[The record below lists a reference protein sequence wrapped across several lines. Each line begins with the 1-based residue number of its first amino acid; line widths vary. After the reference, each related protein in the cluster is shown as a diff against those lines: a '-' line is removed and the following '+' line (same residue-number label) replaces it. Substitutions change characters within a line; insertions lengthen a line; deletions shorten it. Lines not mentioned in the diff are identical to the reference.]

1 MGRKPKDTKYL
12 FLRGGRW
19 WIKFNRGDTHIIK
32 TTGCA
37 EVDIKGAIEKRD
49 VELRPHLLEN
59 EVEKKA
65 AAVRNLMTVEERL
78 ETAKDALPAMTLG
91 EAWEAFKIAP
101 KGKTM
106 RGRVIMPGD
115 RTLTD
120 YEAHWRAFCDWMEK
134 HYPKKNEKGD
144 KLPIELRSVT
154 PDQVQRYIAEVSA
167 TRSSNTRNKVLTLLR
182 LVFRVL
188 AVKARIKANPF
199 DGLDA
204 APLAMARKRPLTA
217 EELQTVSKQLEG
229 KGEMEILFSLG
240 YYTGAR
246 LGDCVMMRWDMI
258 DMGARKIRYTPH
270 KTRKSNEVIT
280 ITIHPTLFSLLDQ
293 VPKSK
298 RRGLVLP
305 ELGALY
311 ATRTGVAAVSKR
323 IQKVF
328 EHAGIDTGLK
338 VDGYSRAV
346 AQVGFHS
353 LRHAH
358 ITALLENGI
367 PMDAVRQQAGH
378 ASLEM
383 TARYYHA
390 SEKTLQATTAALPEI
405 GKANALPAVGAKL
418 ESVLEGLE
426 GLSKEELEKVAAR
439 VKEMMAKAK

>member
-12 FLRGGRW
+12 ILRNGHW
-19 WIKFNRGDTHIIK
+19 CIHYVHGDTRIRK
-32 TTGCA
+32 ATGFKKDELDKA
-37 EVDIKGAIEKRD
+37 LAMRD
-49 VELRPHLLEN
+49 EELRPHLCEKD
-59 EVEKKA
+59 VEKKA
-65 AAVRNLMTVEERL
+65 EAVKNLMTAEDRL
-78 ETAKDALPAMTLG
+78 AVVKDALPAMTLLG
-91 EAWEAFKIAP
+91 AWEAFKIAP
-101 KGKTM
+101 KGKTS

-115 RTLTD
+115 RTLAD
-120 YEAHWRAFCDWMEK
+120 YEAHWKAFCKWMNDECANK
-134 HYPKKNEKGD
+134 DENGVNQ
-144 KLPIELRSVT
+144 PIELRSIT
-154 PDQVQRYIAEVSA
+154 PDQVQRFIAKVSKEQ
-167 TRSSNTRNKVLTLLR
+167 SSNTRNKVLTLLR
-182 LVFRVL
+182 LVFKVL
-188 AVKARIKANPF
+188 AEKARIKANPF

-204 APLAMARKRPLTA
+204 APLVMVRKRPLTA
-217 EELQTVSKQLEG
+217 EELQKVSSMLEG

-246 LGDCVMMRWDMI
+246 LGDSVSIRWDMI

-280 ITIHPTLFSLLDQ
+280 LTIHPTLFGLLDR
-293 VPKSK
+293 VPKED

-305 ELGALY
+305 ELGTLY
-311 ATRTGVAAVSKR
+311 TTKSGVAAVSKR

-328 EHAGIDTGLK
+328 TDADIVTNLDVT
-338 VDGYSRAV
+338 GYSRDV

-405 GKANALPAVGAKL
+405 GLPVAGAKL
-418 ESVLEGLE
+418 EAALAGLK
-426 GLSKEELEKVAAR
+426 GLSKEELKKVRAR
-439 VKEMMAKAK
+439 VNALMRK

>member
-37 EVDIKGAIEKRD
+37 EVDLKGAQDKRD
-49 VELRPHLLEN
+49 EELRPHLMEN
-59 EVEKKA
+59 EVDKKA
-65 AAVRNLMTVEERL
+65 EAVKNLMTAKDRL
-78 ETAKDALPAMTLG
+78 AVVKDALPSMTLG

-101 KGKTM
+101 KGKTS

-120 YEAHWRAFCDWMEK
+120 YKAHWTAFCEWMDDK
-134 HYPKKNEKGD
+134 CAKKDENGD

-154 PDQVQRYIAEVSA
+154 PDQVQRYIAKVSKEN
-167 TRSSNTRNKVLTLLR
+167 SSNTRNKVLTLLR
-182 LVFRVL
+182 LVFKVL
-188 AVKARIKANPF
+188 AEKARIKANPF

-204 APLAMARKRPLTA
+204 APLVMVRKRPLTA
-217 EELQTVSKQLEG
+217 EELQKVSSMLEG
-229 KGEMEILFSLG
+229 TGEMEILFSLG

-246 LGDCVMMRWDMI
+246 LGDCVSMRWDMI

-280 ITIHPTLFSLLDQ
+280 LTIHPTLFSLLDQ
-293 VPKSK
+293 VPKDD

-311 ATRTGVAAVSKR
+311 TTKSGVAAVSKR

-328 EHAGIDTGLK
+328 KDAKIETNLE
-338 VDGYSRAV
+338 VTGYSRDV

-353 LRHAH
+353 LRHSH

-390 SEKTLQATTAALPEI
+390 SEKTLQATATALPEI
-405 GKANALPAVGAKL
+405 GKANALPAAGAKL
-418 ESVLEGLE
+418 EAVLAGLE
-426 GLSKEELEKVAAR
+426 GLSKEELAKVGER
-439 VKEMMAKAK
+439 MTELMGK